1 MADVD
6 VVLQTS
12 LSLLII
18 QEVGLTGHRLIRV
31 IIFKVK
37 RRRFHGIVSMI
48 LNTYNSQLGTDTSAC
63 PMGSYQNSSGR
74 RRKCELCDG
83 MIENTE

>member
-1 MADVD
+1 MSDVD

-18 QEVGLTGHRLIRV
+18 QEVGLAGHRLIRV
-31 IIFKVK
+31 VIFTVK
-37 RRRFHGIVSMI
+37 RRCFHALVSI
-48 LNTYNSQLGTDTSAC
+48 NTYNSQLGTDTSAC

-74 RRKCELCDG
+74 RQRSELCDG
-83 MIENTE
+83 VNE